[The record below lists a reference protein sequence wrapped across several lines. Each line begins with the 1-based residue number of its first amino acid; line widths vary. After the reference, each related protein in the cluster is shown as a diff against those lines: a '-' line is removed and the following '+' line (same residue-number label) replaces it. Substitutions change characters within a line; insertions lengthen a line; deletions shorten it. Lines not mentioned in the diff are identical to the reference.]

1 MKIIIYFGFR
11 FCSEMPVA
19 QYNPKVVGRIFVQ
32 FPLIFLYKLGE
43 KHENSERGRK
53 T

>member
-1 MKIIIYFGFR
+1 MGIITYCDFRYFTQ
-11 FCSEMPVA
+11 MPVE
-19 QYNPKVVGRIFVQ
+19 QQSPKVAGRIFVRFFMI
-32 FPLIFLYKLGE
+32 FPYKLGE